1 MGHPGHDLDRRS
13 PPPVRNAGVGIAATV
28 AGLGG
33 PCSSIVR
40 RSGVL
45 TTDWDVPQFQ
55 KIRPRGSVA
64 ITRIDRAIR
73 NFGNLMI

>member
-1 MGHPGHDLDRRS
+1 MRVLILAALPLAVILAS
-13 PPPVRNAGVGIAATV
+13 PEVSQGVSEGFEV
-28 AGLGG
+28 A
-33 PCSSIVR
+33 S

-55 KIRPRGSVA
+55 KTRPRGSVA
-64 ITRIDRAIR
+64 ITRIDRAVR